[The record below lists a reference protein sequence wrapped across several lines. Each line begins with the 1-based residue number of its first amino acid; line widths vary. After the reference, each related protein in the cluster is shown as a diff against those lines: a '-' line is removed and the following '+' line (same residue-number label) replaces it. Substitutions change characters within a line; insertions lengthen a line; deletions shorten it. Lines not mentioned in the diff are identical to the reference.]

1 MCQSP
6 RNKSRE
12 WSLGFPMP
20 SGLLVTI
27 TAIFF
32 FLLFTVCFDRWEN
45 GLKKTVSFSDFPTY
59 LPMLFRDPVAIHIPM
74 FGDLSLLLFEVKV
87 HCTGKASF
95 WQTSL
100 YRHCIFMSMLLS
112 YSAYLIFID
121 FIHFKGCIF
130 ITKQIHMCCTV
141 PQSFQNC
148 KMFNIAKLSWC

>member
-112 YSAYLIFID
+112 YSAYLIFIG
-121 FIHFKGCIF
+121 FIQFKGCIF
-130 ITKQIHMCCTV
+130 ITKHIFQIFTDPHVLHST
-141 PQSFQNC
+141 SIFS
-148 KMFNIAKLSWC
+148 KL